1 MLQLI
6 TDLGDIKLIWQ
17 EMQKIGKQI
26 LRKKNFKIFLLK
38 EKKKN
43 AGLTAFSVNPVSS
56 KGTFTSI
63 YMQRQIFREEVRRG

>member
-6 TDLGDIKLIWQ
+6 TDLGDIKLIWK
-17 EMQKIGKQI
+17 EMQKTGKQI

-43 AGLTAFSVNPVSS
+43 AGLTAFYVNPVSS

-63 YMQRQIFREEVRRG
+63 YMQLQIFREEVRRG